1 MSMIHVNMFW
11 INPNNSGQTN
21 QILFAFTFMTHILC
35 NFGGKLGLYEQLF
48 DILWLQKIGS
58 RRLKVLIRTRDKVI
72 HWCAIGPI
80 FSKCI
85 KIRILVIFSKPTCN
99 LLGLLENGYCQSWLL
114 KNVCNSPESYWF
126 IIIGHFLIP
135 VQQ

>member
-1 MSMIHVNMFW
+1 MRL
-11 INPNNSGQTN
+11 PNQTLCKNLYEYDTCKYVLNQSKQFGQTN
-21 QILFAFTFMTHILC
+21 QILFAFTFMTHTLC

-72 HWCAIGPI
+72 HWRAIGPL

-114 KNVCNSPESYWF
+114 KNVCNSPESY
-126 IIIGHFLIP
+126 
-135 VQQ
+135 